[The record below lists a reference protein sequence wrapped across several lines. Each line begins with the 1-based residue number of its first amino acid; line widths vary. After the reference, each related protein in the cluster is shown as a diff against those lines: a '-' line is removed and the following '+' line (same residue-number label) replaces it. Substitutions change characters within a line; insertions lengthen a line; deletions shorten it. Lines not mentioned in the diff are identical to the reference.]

1 MNRLWKRFHWVQFIA
16 AAALSSM
23 LIACGASHES
33 AVEEPIVSEETA
45 EEPLV
50 SEDLRRRP
58 QSETEE
64 TTAEQS
70 ETEETT
76 TAEEASEA
84 DANAEDVLLA
94 TFAWKGDEHT
104 INLAELLQEI
114 EELPSYH
121 KRRYEGRKGRE
132 TYLVLMAE
140 SRIALERA
148 MELGLEDDPVV
159 EAKTEELRRKI
170 MLDAVEKLEVED
182 KAVVTDEAAEDYY
195 NRNLEKYHLKERV
208 RLLSLAVKDE
218 EQANGYLKEV
228 QDGTRTFDEIV
239 KQLSEDG
246 LNEGP
251 GGRNNGDTGL
261 FARDSFVG
269 AEPFAEAAFAL
280 EVGKMTQEV
289 FSLEYNDET
298 YYMLFRL
305 EERAEPYQQTLE
317 EVKDRVHSSAEREIT
332 EAREA
337 AWAEEL
343 EQIGQLTL
351 YPDRLPEPPMRDA
364 VEETPE
370 SDEESTDSESSSK
383 KKTSKNLQINIVDVD
398 TGNNNQGD
406 GNGINISVNGDIVNT
421 PPTAEKEKEL
431 VPADEVV
438 LGDLEMDAATVLAE
452 WTWDGI
458 QHTYTWGQLQEH
470 FDGLPPYRKSR
481 YAGVEGWTKLVKE
494 RALEELKILEA
505 EALNLGKTEKD
516 IAQLAEYRRQLMIEQ
531 LYEKEISGMA
541 DTSEERL
548 IAYYEEH
555 ASEYIEPEKARLTC
569 ITLLDDKEAADK
581 LFAELADGRDI
592 AEAAQTLS
600 EAEKNQGP
608 GGRNNGDT
616 GFITRNTFAQAE
628 AFTEAVFSTEAG
640 QIVSEVV
647 VQPLGEDVTYYMI
660 FRVEEKKPE
669 RQQTFEEVR
678 STIEKAV
685 GKIAREE
692 RLNEWLAALKERT
705 NLMVYPERLPEDP
718 PPEENVEEAPEGATE
733 SGDESTDAETDP
745 SNIENVEGDDNSVEN
760 EIIEINVEGDAAEI
774 DGEEAETNDE
784 ESSE

>member
-1 MNRLWKRFHWVQFIA
+1 MNRLWKRFHWVKFVA

-23 LIACGASHES
+23 LIACGAAHES
-33 AVEEPIVSEETA
+33 AVEEPIVSEEAST
-45 EEPLV
+45 
-50 SEDLRRRP
+50 
-58 QSETEE
+58 
-64 TTAEQS
+64 EQS
-70 ETEETT
+70 ETEETA
-76 TAEEASEA
+76 TAEEQSETEETAEAEEANAEAAS

-94 TFAWKGDEHT
+94 TFTWKGDEHT
-104 INLAELLQEI
+104 IALSELLQEI

-121 KRRYEGRKGRE
+121 KRRYEGRKGRQ
-132 TYLVLMAE
+132 TYLALMAE

-228 QDGTRTFDEIV
+228 EDGTRTFDEIV

-280 EVGKMTQEV
+280 EVGQMTEEV
-289 FSLEYNDET
+289 FSMEYNGET

-317 EVKDRVHSSAEREIT
+317 EVKDRVHSSAEREIA

-343 EQIGQLTL
+343 EEIGQLTL
-351 YPDRLPEPPMRDA
+351 YPDRLPEPPMRDVEA
-364 VEETPE
+364 TPEGESGDSEETPE
-370 SDEESTDSESSSK
+370 EDAAAGDES
-383 KKTSKNLQINIVDVD
+383 NVNIRVC
-398 TGNNNQGD
+398 
-406 GNGINISVNGDIVNT
+406 GDIINN

-438 LGDLEMDAATVLAE
+438 LGDLEMDAETVLAE
-452 WTWDGI
+452 WTWDGV

-470 FDGLPPYRKSR
+470 FDGLRPYRKSR

-548 IAYYEEH
+548 LAYYEEH
-555 ASEYIEPEKARLTC
+555 ASEYMEPEKARLTC

-647 VQPLGEDVTYYMI
+647 VQPLGEETTYYMI

-678 STIEKAV
+678 STVERAV

-705 NLMVYPERLPEDP
+705 NLMIYPERLPEDP
-718 PPEENVEEAPEGATE
+718 PPEEESVEEAPESGA
-733 SGDESTDAETDP
+733 ESTGAESDP
-745 SNIENVEGDDNSVEN
+745 SNIGNVEGGGNSVEN
-760 EIIEINVEGDAAEI
+760 ET
-774 DGEEAETNDE
+774 DGEEAETNDAE
-784 ESSE
+784 ASE

>member
-1 MNRLWKRFHWVQFIA
+1 MNGLWKRFHWVKFIA
-16 AAALSSM
+16 AAALSSA
-23 LIACGASHES
+23 LIACGALHASTQ
-33 AVEEPIVSEETA
+33 EEQIDSEEA
-45 EEPLV
+45 AV
-50 SEDLRRRP
+50 
-58 QSETEE
+58 
-64 TTAEQS
+64 EQS
-70 ETEETT
+70 ETEEAA
-76 TAEEASEA
+76 TAEEAKP
-84 DANAEDVLLA
+84 EDVLLA
-94 TFAWKGDEHT
+94 TFAWKGEEHT
-104 INLAELLQEI
+104 ITLAELLQEL

-121 KRRYEGRKGRE
+121 KRRYEGREGRQ
-132 TYLVLMAE
+132 TYLTLMAE

-170 MLDAVEKLEVED
+170 LLDAVEKVEVED

-195 NRNLEKYHLKERV
+195 NRNLEKYHLPERV

-218 EQANGYLKEV
+218 EQAGGYLKEIK
-228 QDGTRTFDEIV
+228 DGTRTFDEIV

-261 FARDSFVG
+261 FAQDSFVG
-269 AEPFAEAAFAL
+269 AEPFTEAAFAL
-280 EVGKMTQEV
+280 EVGQMTQEV
-289 FSLEYNDET
+289 FSLEYNGET

-317 EVKDRVHSSAEREIT
+317 EVIDRARRSAEIELT

-337 AWAEEL
+337 AWASEL

-351 YPDRLPEPPMRDA
+351 YPDRLPEPPMRDVA
-364 VEETPE
+364 EETPE
-370 SDEESTDSESSSK
+370 NGEESTDSES
-383 KKTSKNLQINIVDVD
+383 
-398 TGNNNQGD
+398 
-406 GNGINISVNGDIVNT
+406 
-421 PPTAEKEKEL
+421 PKEKEL

-438 LGDLEMDAATVLAE
+438 FADLEMDAATVLAE
-452 WTWDGI
+452 WTWDGV
-458 QHTYTWGQLQEH
+458 QRAYTWGQLQAH
-470 FDGLPPYRKSR
+470 FDELRPYRKSR
-481 YAGVEGWTKLVKE
+481 YAGVEGWTNLVKE
-494 RALEELKILEA
+494 RALEELKVLEA
-505 EALNLGKTEKD
+505 EALNLGKTDED
-516 IAQLAEYRRQLMIEQ
+516 AAQLAEYRRQLMIEQ
-531 LYEKEISGMA
+531 LYEKEIKGMA
-541 DTSEERL
+541 DISEERL
-548 IAYYEEH
+548 MAYYKEH
-555 ASEYIEPEKARLTC
+555 ASEYVEPEKARLTC

-581 LFAELADGRDI
+581 LFAELVNGRDI

-647 VQPLGEDVTYYMI
+647 VQPLGEDATYYMI
-660 FRVEEKKPE
+660 FRVEEKMPQ

-692 RLNEWLAALKERT
+692 RLNEWLTALKERT
-705 NLMVYPERLPEDP
+705 NLTIYPERLPEDP
-718 PPEENVEEAPEGATE
+718 PPEEENVEETPEGGE
-733 SGDESTDAETDP
+733 ESTGSESTSETNIDIDVGDIKAGEGSTVIIGVCGDVKIDAEKD
-745 SNIENVEGDDNSVEN
+745 
-760 EIIEINVEGDAAEI
+760 
-774 DGEEAETNDE
+774 ETE
-784 ESSE
+784 TSE

>member
-1 MNRLWKRFHWVQFIA
+1 MNGLWKRFHWVKFIA
-16 AAALSSM
+16 AAALSSA
-23 LIACGASHES
+23 LIACGASHAS
-33 AVEEPIVSEETA
+33 TQEEQIDSEEA
-45 EEPLV
+45 AV
-50 SEDLRRRP
+50 
-58 QSETEE
+58 
-64 TTAEQS
+64 EQS
-70 ETEETT
+70 EAEEAA
-76 TAEEASEA
+76 TAEEAKP
-84 DANAEDVLLA
+84 EDVLLA
-94 TFAWKGDEHT
+94 TFAWKGEEHT
-104 INLAELLQEI
+104 ITLAELLQEL

-121 KRRYEGRKGRE
+121 KRRYEGREGRQ
-132 TYLVLMAE
+132 TYLALMAE

-170 MLDAVEKLEVED
+170 LLDAVEKVEVED

-195 NRNLEKYHLKERV
+195 NRNLEKYHLPERV

-218 EQANGYLKEV
+218 EQAGGYLKEIK
-228 QDGTRTFDEIV
+228 DGTRTFDEIV

-261 FARDSFVG
+261 FAQDSFVG
-269 AEPFAEAAFAL
+269 AEPFTEAAFAL
-280 EVGKMTQEV
+280 EVGQMTEEV
-289 FSLEYNDET
+289 FSLEYNGET
-298 YYMLFRL
+298 YFMLFRL

-317 EVKDRVHSSAEREIT
+317 EVIDRARRSAEIELT

-337 AWAEEL
+337 AWASEL

-351 YPDRLPEPPMRDA
+351 YPDRLPEPPMRDV

-370 SDEESTDSESSSK
+370 NGEESTDSESSKTDSESSK
-383 KKTSKNLQINIVDVD
+383 
-398 TGNNNQGD
+398 G
-406 GNGINISVNGDIVNT
+406 
-421 PPTAEKEKEL
+421 KEL

-438 LGDLEMDAATVLAE
+438 FADLEMDAATVLAE
-452 WTWDGI
+452 WTWDGV
-458 QHTYTWGQLQEH
+458 QRAYTWGQLQAH
-470 FDGLPPYRKSR
+470 FDELRPYRKSR
-481 YAGVEGWTKLVKE
+481 YAGVEGWTNLVKE
-494 RALEELKILEA
+494 RALEELKVLEA
-505 EALNLGKTEKD
+505 EALNLGKTDED
-516 IAQLAEYRRQLMIEQ
+516 AAQLAEYRRQLMIEQ
-531 LYEKEISGMA
+531 LYEKEIKGMA
-541 DTSEERL
+541 DISEERL
-548 IAYYEEH
+548 MAYYKEH
-555 ASEYIEPEKARLTC
+555 ASEYVEPEKARLTC

-581 LFAELADGRDI
+581 LFAELVNGRDI

-647 VQPLGEDVTYYMI
+647 VQPLGEDATYYMI
-660 FRVEEKKPE
+660 FRVEEKMPQ

-692 RLNEWLAALKERT
+692 RLNEWLTALKERT
-705 NLMVYPERLPEDP
+705 NLTIYPERLPEDP
-718 PPEENVEEAPEGATE
+718 PPEEENVEETPEGGE
-733 SGDESTDAETDP
+733 ESTDAESDP
-745 SNIENVEGDDNSVEN
+745 SNIGNVEGDNNSVEN
-760 EIIEINVEGDAAEI
+760 EIKINVEGENKIKIKKNVEGENDSIEI

-784 ESSE
+784 ESPE

>member
-1 MNRLWKRFHWVQFIA
+1 MNGLWKRFHWVKFIA
-16 AAALSSM
+16 AAALSSA
-23 LIACGASHES
+23 LIACGALHASTQ
-33 AVEEPIVSEETA
+33 EEQIDSEEA
-45 EEPLV
+45 AV
-50 SEDLRRRP
+50 
-58 QSETEE
+58 
-64 TTAEQS
+64 EQS
-70 ETEETT
+70 ETEEAA
-76 TAEEASEA
+76 TAEEAKP
-84 DANAEDVLLA
+84 EDVLLA
-94 TFAWKGDEHT
+94 TFAWKGEEHT
-104 INLAELLQEI
+104 ITLAELLQEL

-121 KRRYEGRKGRE
+121 KRRYEGREGRQ
-132 TYLVLMAE
+132 TYLTLMAE

-170 MLDAVEKLEVED
+170 LLDAVEKVEVED

-195 NRNLEKYHLKERV
+195 NRNLEKYHLPERV

-218 EQANGYLKEV
+218 EQAGGYLKEIK
-228 QDGTRTFDEIV
+228 DGTRTFDEIV

-261 FARDSFVG
+261 FAQDSFVG
-269 AEPFAEAAFAL
+269 AEPFTEAAFAL
-280 EVGKMTQEV
+280 EVGQMTQEV
-289 FSLEYNDET
+289 FSLEYNGET
-298 YYMLFRL
+298 YFMLFRL

-317 EVKDRVHSSAEREIT
+317 EVIDRARRSAEIELT

-337 AWAEEL
+337 AWASEL

-351 YPDRLPEPPMRDA
+351 YPDRLPEPPMRDV

-370 SDEESTDSESSSK
+370 NGEESTDSESS
-383 KKTSKNLQINIVDVD
+383 KTDSE
-398 TGNNNQGD
+398 
-406 GNGINISVNGDIVNT
+406 SS
-421 PPTAEKEKEL
+421 KEKEL

-438 LGDLEMDAATVLAE
+438 FADLEMDAATVLAE
-452 WTWDGI
+452 WTWDGV
-458 QHTYTWGQLQEH
+458 QRAYTWGQLQAH
-470 FDGLPPYRKSR
+470 FDELRPYRKSR
-481 YAGVEGWTKLVKE
+481 YAGVEGWTNLVKE
-494 RALEELKILEA
+494 LALEELKVLEA
-505 EALNLGKTEKD
+505 EALNLGKKD
-516 IAQLAEYRRQLMIEQ
+516 EDAAQLAEYRRQLMIEQ
-531 LYEKEISGMA
+531 LYEKEIKGMA
-541 DTSEERL
+541 DISEERL
-548 IAYYEEH
+548 MAYYKEH
-555 ASEYIEPEKARLTC
+555 ASEYVEPEKARLTC

-581 LFAELADGRDI
+581 LFAELVNGRDI

-647 VQPLGEDVTYYMI
+647 VQPLGEDATYYMI
-660 FRVEEKKPE
+660 FRVEEKMPQ

-678 STIEKAV
+678 STVEKAV

-692 RLNEWLAALKERT
+692 RLNEWLTALKERT
-705 NLMVYPERLPEDP
+705 NLTIYPERLPADP
-718 PPEENVEEAPEGATE
+718 PPEEENVEETPEGDKESTGAE
-733 SGDESTDAETDP
+733 SGI
-745 SNIENVEGDDNSVEN
+745 SNIGNVEGDNNSVEN
-760 EIIEINVEGDAAEI
+760 EIKIKKNVEGENDSIEI

-784 ESSE
+784 ESPE